1 MCSPSFMIPPIDA
14 MITSGRL
21 TLPPTSDG
29 CRCKQPKREAPA
41 GERGA
46 SLESRRRFRE
56 IGHFRSQNLSVA
68 LACTVAAKPA
78 GRCQPKTLLADDTAP
93 VGCTFLDLLDWLDPV
108 VGFVDDARCELHVSR
123 EI

>member
-1 MCSPSFMIPPIDA
+1 MIPPIDA

-46 SLESRRRFRE
+46 SVESRRRFRE
-56 IGHFRSQNLSVA
+56 IGHFRSQNRSV
-68 LACTVAAKPA
+68 LNVREDSSTGSTHKLPA
-78 GRCQPKTLLADDTAP
+78 EVNYAI
-93 VGCTFLDLLDWLDPV
+93 
-108 VGFVDDARCELHVSR
+108 LHNYHYFYINYR
-123 EI
+123 